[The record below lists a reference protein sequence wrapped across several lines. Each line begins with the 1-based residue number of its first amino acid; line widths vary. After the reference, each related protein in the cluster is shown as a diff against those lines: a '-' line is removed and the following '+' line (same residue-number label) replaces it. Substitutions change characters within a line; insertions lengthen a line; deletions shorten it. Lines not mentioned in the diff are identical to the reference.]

1 MLEKFWLG
9 LWMFRTWK
17 QQKITMSFL
26 CLLLQKYVPIPSSC
40 IRTFV
45 DFLIHDNIELR
56 KVGEEIGV
64 KFFLFD
70 WFSMPQKVLQQFVVC
85 KNHRESSWKNL
96 SMKFVVLRLF
106 LIRVIIYGSQS
117 MVINHQKHKSNGKK
131 LVFWINHFMDITP
144 GQKWS
149 NIP

>member
-1 MLEKFWLG
+1 
-9 LWMFRTWK
+9 MFRTWK

-70 WFSMPQKVLQQFVVC
+70 
-85 KNHRESSWKNL
+85 
-96 SMKFVVLRLF
+96 
-106 LIRVIIYGSQS
+106 
-117 MVINHQKHKSNGKK
+117 
-131 LVFWINHFMDITP
+131 
-144 GQKWS
+144 
-149 NIP
+149 